1 MKKLLYCVAALAMLL
16 LAGSCQK
23 ENLWP
28 SRGGDTVTF
37 TVAAPGQIETKAIAD
52 GLNVEDLYYALYQTG
67 SNYEIADDATPLAK
81 GLVTLENKEVT
92 LESGD
97 KEWQNVATIDLDLV
111 KDQYFVI
118 LFWAQCSTTP
128 SHYTL
133 GTDNDLR
140 KITINGT
147 SFGANDESRAAF
159 YAKYNFDTK
168 EDKSHNVPLK
178 RPFAQLNLG
187 TTEESL
193 TPVMS
198 GASQGYSIE
207 VLQSEVKVFGLSNVF
222 DLVDEKP
229 EGKVDLTFNL
239 ADTPYQQTKTQTKP
253 EVLEVQEKEFH
264 YVSMNYF
271 FVPSAG
277 DGLVELSYKIK
288 TDKGDIENS
297 IINVPVRQ
305 NFRTNIIGNLL
316 TTETN
321 FEIVVDEDFKKDI
334 DLKHEADGLIQVNPD
349 LNADPTS
356 YTRMYEISNANGFMY
371 AMNEIVDTLHSGE
384 SIELYLL
391 QTIDM
396 ATQEYVSARVPSGAS
411 VLLATGAAPMTR
423 SSSDPIVIKGLKTP
437 IFAEV
442 ENGATVTFSGII
454 VEDFGGDGAA
464 FVDVNNGKVLT
475 TPDCSAQSTEST
487 DVAFIG
493 SGDEVVD
500 IEEGTFSTIE
510 ELQAALRTNMTEITL
525 DNPIVIS
532 KDMDVVL
539 DLNGKTVTAVD
550 STSKNYSMID
560 NRGTLVVKNGTM
572 KVSAVI
578 NSGWNRYSAVIANNP
593 GGHLTVENVEI
604 EHLGGT
610 DMAYGIDN
618 LTNGKGTSAITVID
632 GATVKSPYR
641 AVRQFLNG
649 VEAANELYVKAGSVL
664 AGENKGIFFHDPS
677 KNANSGKLVVE
688 DGASVGSV
696 YLFVTEGSTE
706 WPVEVSIASSSVEE
720 GGVTYK
726 NVPAG
731 YEVVEKAGVYS
742 VVNSYTY
749 ADATYTINTAA
760 GLVAVSNL
768 ELNAGEKIVL
778 AADID
783 LAGMEFSGLNAFHP
797 ENNNTFDGQNHVV
810 SNWTYEGGA
819 SDMGFIRNWVG
830 PIKNV
835 TIRNASLKTNGRSA
849 VLAAKVYGNIDNCH
863 IVDCSIEDSYWA
875 CGGIAGLYNSG
886 SISGCSVDGCS
897 VKSNG
902 GTGGIVGVIN
912 ESAGTREIVDC
923 VVRNSTINNVGSYGE
938 SYSGAIVCGIIN
950 IENSTVNFKNCI
962 IENNIKE
969 GNYVG
974 DLYYAAG
981 DDITVNVE

>member
-52 GLNVEDLYYALYQTG
+52 GLNVKDLYYALYQTG
-67 SNYEIADDATPLAK
+67 SNYEIADNATPLAK

-118 LFWAQCSTTP
+118 LFWAQCSTNP

-159 YAKYNFDTK
+159 YAKYEFDTK

-229 EGKVDLTFNL
+229 EGNVDLTFKL

-423 SSSDPIVIKGLKTP
+423 SSSDPIVIKGLKAP

-632 GATVKSPYR
+632 GARVKSPYR

-731 YEVVEKAGVYS
+731 YEVVEKDGVYS
-742 VVNSYTY
+742 VVRTFTY
-749 ADATYTINTAA
+749 DGEKTYSVNTAS
-760 GLVAVSNL
+760 GLAEINNMFVNKTACRDAVLS
-768 ELNAGEKIVL
+768 LN
-778 AADID
+778 ADID
-783 LAGMEFSGLNAFHP
+783 FGDYTWTPVDSHADTAFEIAEINGNGHTISNFTINGQAMFTRFAGSGDVIIKDI
-797 ENNNTFDGQNHVV
+797 TFDNATVNSKDINTSILTVQSYQNVLLDNVDVMNSTITGAYKVAPLIATVYNEAASTVTATLKDCDIENVTVTATSYDFCTTGMVAFVYADNNDKIEFENCTIKDVKLIAPDDTYKAHAAIYTTGSTTLYDEVEGVVV
-810 SNWTYEGGA
+810 SN
-819 SDMGFIRNWVG
+819 
-830 PIKNV
+830 V
-835 TIRNASLKTNGRSA
+835 TFEALQ
-849 VLAAKVYGNIDNCH
+849 
-863 IVDCSIEDSYWA
+863 
-875 CGGIAGLYNSG
+875 
-886 SISGCSVDGCS
+886 
-897 VKSNG
+897 
-902 GTGGIVGVIN
+902 
-912 ESAGTREIVDC
+912 
-923 VVRNSTINNVGSYGE
+923 
-938 SYSGAIVCGIIN
+938 
-950 IENSTVNFKNCI
+950 
-962 IENNIKE
+962 
-969 GNYVG
+969 
-974 DLYYAAG
+974 
-981 DDITVNVE
+981 

>member
-1 MKKLLYCVAALAMLL
+1 MKKLLCCVAALAMLL

-159 YAKYNFDTK
+159 YAKYKFDTK

-297 IINVPVRQ
+297 IINVPVKQ

-321 FEIVVDEDFKKDI
+321 FEIVVDEDFKNDI

-349 LNADPTS
+349 LNATAY
-356 YTRMYEISNANGFMY
+356 YTRKYEISSANGFMY
-371 AMNEIVDTLHSGE
+371 AMNEIVENLKQGE

-396 ATQEYVSARVPSGAS
+396 ATEEYVSARVPAGAS
-411 VLLATGAAPMTR
+411 VLLATGPATKA
-423 SSSDPIVIKGLKTP
+423 SDEILIKGLKTP
-437 IFAEV
+437 IFDKVGKDAM
-442 ENGATVTFSGII
+442 VTFLGVV
-454 VEDFGGDGAA
+454 VEDFSGEGAA
-464 FVDVNNGKVLT
+464 FVKENNGTVNISNCSAENSASEDVRFIDSGSDPIDVDENGYLSVANAEKLVEALEKGHDVLFAGDIKIDPANMSNAYGT
-475 TPDCSAQSTEST
+475 TGINVKKGQAINGGGYVLDIKGAGGTWDSGVNTTGGLIKDIKITGSFRGIFINHNSSHCDPVILDNVTLEGVTYTISCDQGMNQNLEAYNSTFNGWTSYAATIGEVTFEDCS
-487 DVAFIG
+487 FG
-493 SGDEVVD
+493 
-500 IEEGTFSTIE
+500 EGNGYAYCRPYAPTTFKNCEFETGYE
-510 ELQAALRTNMTEITL
+510 MDTRAAVTFENCTL
-525 DNPIVIS
+525 DGEP
-532 KDMDVVL
+532 L
-539 DLNGKTVTAVD
+539 
-550 STSKNYSMID
+550 TSD
-560 NRGTLVVKNGTM
+560 NLATLVTSN
-572 KVSAVI
+572 
-578 NSGWNRYSAVIANNP
+578 IAN
-593 GGHLTVENVEI
+593 
-604 EHLGGT
+604 
-610 DMAYGIDN
+610 
-618 LTNGKGTSAITVID
+618 
-632 GATVKSPYR
+632 ATVK
-641 AVRQFLNG
+641 
-649 VEAANELYVKAGSVL
+649 
-664 AGENKGIFFHDPS
+664 
-677 KNANSGKLVVE
+677 
-688 DGASVGSV
+688 
-696 YLFVTEGSTE
+696 
-706 WPVEVSIASSSVEE
+706 
-720 GGVTYK
+720 
-726 NVPAG
+726 
-731 YEVVEKAGVYS
+731 
-742 VVNSYTY
+742 
-749 ADATYTINTAA
+749 
-760 GLVAVSNL
+760 
-768 ELNAGEKIVL
+768 
-778 AADID
+778 
-783 LAGMEFSGLNAFHP
+783 
-797 ENNNTFDGQNHVV
+797 
-810 SNWTYEGGA
+810 
-819 SDMGFIRNWVG
+819 
-830 PIKNV
+830 
-835 TIRNASLKTNGRSA
+835 
-849 VLAAKVYGNIDNCH
+849 
-863 IVDCSIEDSYWA
+863 
-875 CGGIAGLYNSG
+875 
-886 SISGCSVDGCS
+886 
-897 VKSNG
+897 
-902 GTGGIVGVIN
+902 
-912 ESAGTREIVDC
+912 
-923 VVRNSTINNVGSYGE
+923 
-938 SYSGAIVCGIIN
+938 
-950 IENSTVNFKNCI
+950 
-962 IENNIKE
+962 
-969 GNYVG
+969 
-974 DLYYAAG
+974 
-981 DDITVNVE
+981 